1 MNPGRNEPC
10 PCGSGRKYKHCC
22 LREPHPAV
30 AEPAPSPPA
39 EARGGDWEADL
50 LPVPVAFDDQPDARP
65 GVVLVTGHGG
75 FVLAT
80 DVLTRPSG
88 EPGGVAAELARQ
100 VRRAADAA
108 GGPPA
113 RVLVR
118 DPEVAASLAREL
130 AGDAIEV
137 RTCERLP
144 GIDRA
149 AGSLLEHMTGRPVKL
164 RAATAETW
172 AGWDQPAAWVAELF
186 AAAAA
191 FYRAAPWQVLG
202 GLDGLAIATAG
213 GRPWWG
219 NVFGQGGSVF
229 GLSLFSDLG
238 DLLSSAFEECPQ
250 ETRGRALSLLY
261 NRRGEIPPR
270 MARELARQG
279 WEVAGPAAYPS
290 LIAINT
296 PGGGLARADA
306 ADLLA
311 VLGALPRVLAAW
323 DLPAGHARA
332 DLSWRDPQSGL
343 AVSLFSL
350 AERLAQEAGHAA
362 PPPLAPGGP
371 EGPTAEPEAAL
382 VESDE
387 PERLV
392 ESEQA
397 VVERFE
403 RALQDGGLADS
414 TVARHRAAAA
424 IFIDFLAAWQGVPLR
439 AVHEYDLRSFLY
451 DWYPRKV
458 HASATDARAI
468 PSSLRR
474 FFAFLAEHEGLRCAW
489 AEPLLR
495 DRRAFLERWE
505 SCPDGFFWDDAIQHW
520 RAAAIDDLVD
530 RRLIHDWGLGERGSW
545 GELQGMTEARLQRE
559 LQRRWLLWR
568 DELLRGGGMS
578 RNELAEALVA
588 RQRAWEAAPH
598 PDLGGRTPLAA
609 IAEERRALPKPPG
622 GRSRRKKKR
631 PQRSR

>member
-1 MNPGRNEPC
+1 MNPGRNELC
-10 PCGSGRKYKHCC
+10 PCGSGKKYKRCC
-22 LREPHPAV
+22 LREPHLALV
-30 AEPAPSPPA
+30 EPAPAPPP

-50 LPVPVAFDDQPDARP
+50 LPMPIAFDDQPDARP
-65 GVVLVTGHGG
+65 GVALVTGQGG

-80 DVLTRPSG
+80 DVISRPSG

-100 VRRAADAA
+100 VRDATGAA

-118 DPEVAASLAREL
+118 DPEVAAALAREL

-137 RTCERLP
+137 HASGRLP

-149 AGSLLEHMTGRPVKL
+149 ATSLLENMTGRPVKL
-164 RAATAETW
+164 RAVAAETW

-191 FYRAAPWQVLG
+191 FYRAAPWQVLD
-202 GLDGLAIATAG
+202 GLDGLAIAAAG
-213 GRPWWG
+213 GRLWWG
-219 NVFGQGGSVF
+219 NVFGQERSAF

-238 DLLSSAFEECPQ
+238 DLLSAAFEESPP
-250 ETRGRALSLLY
+250 EARGRVLSLLY

-279 WEVAGPAAYPS
+279 WEIAGPAAYPS

-296 PGGGLARADA
+296 PGGGLPRADA
-306 ADLLA
+306 ADLLT
-311 VLGALPRVLAAW
+311 VLRALPGVLAAW
-323 DLPAGHARA
+323 DLPAGRASA

-350 AERLAQEAGHAA
+350 AERLAQETERAA
-362 PPPLAPGGP
+362 PPLAPGGV
-371 EGPTAEPEAAL
+371 EGPAAEPEAAL
-382 VESDE
+382 VESDD
-387 PERLV
+387 PDRLV

-397 VVERFE
+397 VVGHFE
-403 RALQDGGLADS
+403 QALREGGLADS

-424 IFIDFLAAWQGVPLR
+424 SFVGFLAGWQGVPLR
-439 AVHEYDLRSFLY
+439 AVHEYDLRTFLY

-458 HASATDARAI
+458 LTSATDARTI

-474 FFAFLAEHEGLRCAW
+474 FFAFLAEREGLRCAW

-495 DRRAFLERWE
+495 DRRGFLERWE
-505 SCPDGFFWDDAIQHW
+505 SCPGGFFWDEEIQDWRVSAIEEL
-520 RAAAIDDLVD
+520 AE
-530 RRLIHDWGLGERGSW
+530 RLLIPDWGLGDRGSW
-545 GELQGMTEARLQRE
+545 AELQGMTEARLQRE

-568 DELLRGGGMS
+568 DELLRGGGRS
-578 RNELAEALVA
+578 RDELAEALVA

-609 IAEERRALPKPPG
+609 IAEERRARPKPPG
-622 GRSRRKKKR
+622 ERRRRKKKR